1 MKRSHKLRGMGDVAE
16 IVAFAPDR
24 TSAAAQLGVN
34 RSTLHRWIKAG
45 KVPEPGSARP
55 KVGTAVPAA
64 SGEAGASPSPDL
76 WFAAASGAREF
87 TPTERQL
94 LELARAALRLAYD
107 SADDKTRLSAMS
119 RFQGLVKQVNLGA
132 SSAAADKPSSERADR
147 PRRPYLTS
155 MDPRK
160 MIMAVK

>member
-24 TSAAAQLGVN
+24 ASAAAQLGVN

-55 KVGTAVPAA
+55 KVPMTVPPAGEAAAGSGLPDAWFTAA
-64 SGEAGASPSPDL
+64 SA
-76 WFAAASGAREF
+76 AREF
-87 TPTERQL
+87 NATDAQL

-107 SADDKTRLSAMS
+107 SADEKTRLSAMS
-119 RFQGLVKQVNLGA
+119 RFQGLVKQVNLGMG
-132 SSAAADKPSSERADR
+132 AAEKPAALERPER
-147 PRRPYLTS
+147 PAHRPYLTS
-155 MDPRK
+155 MDPRRS
-160 MIMAVK
+160 IMAVK